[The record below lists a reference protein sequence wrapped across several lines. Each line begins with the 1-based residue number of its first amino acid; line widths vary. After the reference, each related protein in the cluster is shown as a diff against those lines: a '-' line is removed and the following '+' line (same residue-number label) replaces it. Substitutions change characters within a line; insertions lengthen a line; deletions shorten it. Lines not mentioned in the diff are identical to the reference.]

1 MQIIPIDPVW
11 TLTNIRRYYHTQ
23 ANGTIGT
30 FLTAA
35 LLATGKHTI
44 TALTRSASGDFPPDV
59 TVATIDYNDP
69 NTITAALANQDV
81 LIITM
86 RSRVPAEQQLAL
98 IDAAAAAG
106 VRYVMPNDWGF
117 DYEREDM
124 YRDVFHHSY
133 SREAKDRV
141 EQLGVSSW
149 ISLVCGF
156 WYEMSL
162 GQGTPTFGID
172 WESRRAVL
180 LDGGETR
187 MNTCSW
193 PYVGKAVAAL
203 LSLPETRRS
212 GGSALEQGAT
222 LDQFKN
228 DYVRVSQFSV
238 TQREMLDSMQRVT
251 GTTDAEWSITI
262 EAARER
268 YAHAEAEVQAG
279 RGSQEHYMTA
289 MYSRV
294 WFPDGSAVYEDKG
307 LHDELLGLDSKEEKL
322 DDATRR
328 AVGKGLWAY

>member
-1 MQIIPIDPVW
+1 MSHVK
-11 TLTNIRRYYHTQ
+11 NIAIVG

-44 TALTRSASGDFPPDV
+44 TALTRSASGEFPPGV
-59 TVATIDYNDP
+59 TVATIDYDKP
-69 NTITAALANQDV
+69 STITAALANQDV

-117 DYEREDM
+117 DYAREDM

-172 WESRRAVL
+172 WEARRAVL

-203 LSLPETRRS
+203 LSLPETREQS
-212 GGSALEQGAT
+212 GGPAAQEQGATT

-238 TQREMLDSMQRVT
+238 TQREMLDSVQRVT
-251 GTTDAEWSITI
+251 GTIDAEWSITH

-268 YAHAEAEVQAG
+268 YAHAEAEVKAG
-279 RGSQEHYMTA
+279 RGSQDHYMTA

-307 LHDELLGLDSKEEKL
+307 LHDELLGLDREEEEL
-322 DDATRR
+322 DVATKR